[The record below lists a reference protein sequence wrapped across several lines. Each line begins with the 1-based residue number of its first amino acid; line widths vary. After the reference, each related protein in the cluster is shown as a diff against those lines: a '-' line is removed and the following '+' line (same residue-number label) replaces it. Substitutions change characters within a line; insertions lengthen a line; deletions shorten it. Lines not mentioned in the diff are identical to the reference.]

1 MLVFL
6 HILQEDCLATNIFL
20 IHIQLPIF
28 PHFLQKNISML
39 PDLYH
44 TSSLSLI
51 HSCIELKLAGGRRW
65 HFSLERL
72 RNPLAPTS
80 NQPSKSFIPFF
91 LTSLTSVSPSL
102 LPLSLLWFK
111 TQLAPAWV
119 AAATASF
126 CSSYIWLLPSAHL
139 GRLKQP
145 SHCFHHSPALKPLGA
160 PHCLSS
166 EVQPKLRVQ
175 TLCVGP
181 SLPS

>member
-1 MLVFL
+1 M
-6 HILQEDCLATNIFL
+6 TNIFL

-28 PHFLQKNISML
+28 SHFLQML
-39 PDLYH
+39 PDSDH

-51 HSCIELKLAGGRRW
+51 YSCIELKLAGRGRW
-65 HFSLERL
+65 HFSLEWL

-80 NQPSKSFIPFF
+80 NQPSKPFIASF

-102 LPLSLLWFK
+102 LPLSLLWFR
-111 TQLAPAWV
+111 THLAPAWV
-119 AAATASF
+119 AATTASF
-126 CSSYIWLLPSAHL
+126 FSFYLWLLPSTHP

-145 SHCFHHSPALKPLGA
+145 SHCFHHSPAPKPLGA

-181 SLPS
+181 NLPF